1 LVKLPTIQSVGAP
14 SEEHADRVIA
24 EMMRIMVKN
33 RLGRDSL
40 IKAAIN
46 LPDGNP
52 KAQAKLAKK
61 LQDIGWPFIF
71 DVKLFKSGS
80 RGRYALDLCS
90 LNGWNPIT
98 KKLIIDEQSIPY
110 YKPWLAFTVTRLA
123 SKGNHAYEETSVGAM
138 FLTHHS
144 LSRLVQRSDVMHMK
158 DLLIAIHGIWLAY
171 VAHIKDHGAAFLEH
185 HRLTFKLHNS
195 GNALAVLN
203 HYRDMPIA
211 KESAVVSTII

>member
-14 SEEHADRVIA
+14 PEEHADRVVA
-24 EMMRIMVKN
+24 EMMRVMVQS

-40 IKAAIN
+40 INAAIN

-71 DVKLFKSGS
+71 DVNLFESGK
-80 RGRYALDLCS
+80 RGRYALDFCS

-98 KKLIIDEQSIPY
+98 KKLIFDEQSIPH
-110 YKPWLAFTVTRLA
+110 KPWLAFTATRIS
-123 SKGNHAYEETSVGAM
+123 SKGNHAYDETSFSTM

-144 LSRLVQRSDVMHMK
+144 LSRLVQRSNVKHMK

-171 VAHIKDHGAAFLEH
+171 VDRSADHGADFSEG

-195 GNALAVLN
+195 GNAMAVLN

-211 KESAVVSTII
+211 ESRAVVSTII